1 MYIWSYVS
9 AKNGVFKFCDDHR
22 DSFHED
28 SLLLKFIL
36 NPLVC
41 AIEDLSR
48 ILELTMST
56 LRLGKDCKEL
66 LKSEFDTAD
75 RFLRKLIVVS
85 AED

>member
-1 MYIWSYVS
+1 MYIWSCV
-9 AKNGVFKFCDDHR
+9 AANNGAFQVFDDHR

-48 ILELTMST
+48 ILELTVST
-56 LRLGKDCKEL
+56 SRLGEDCKDL
-66 LKSEFDTAD
+66 VKSVF
-75 RFLRKLIVVS
+75 RYC
-85 AED
+85 